1 MASSSS
7 SADGSCVPWDGGG
20 QQNGGQQKG
29 SGQKGARQKGAQQ
42 QQVSWLPE
50 EDRKEEDGR
59 KQSSSGQPTGK
70 GRPFPVMFGL
80 GKGGSDSD
88 ESETPDFE
96 NPCCHLGESGT
107 DAFQPRAGPSHWL
120 GTPPPSL
127 PASPGASP
135 RGSTSGSRSGSPPR
149 PFSRFCCGC
158 GEQRYTNHLL
168 LDMGRTGN
176 VEDDTEF
183 LESEIGSLGE
193 WQGQLWA
200 YCLECAKIYKML
212 GEGTEEDQG
221 KVFKREQ
228 KRRWKLRGV
237 THASASRFRRSWN
250 FQKARED

>member
-20 QQNGGQQKG
+20 QQKGGQQKG
-29 SGQKGARQKGAQQ
+29 AGHKGARQKGAQQ

-120 GTPPPSL
+120 GTPPPLSARL
-127 PASPGASP
+127 PARLPARLHVRLPFRLPTAPLQPVLLRVRGAAVHQ
-135 RGSTSGSRSGSPPR
+135 PP
-149 PFSRFCCGC
+149 
-158 GEQRYTNHLL
+158 
-168 LDMGRTGN
+168 
-176 VEDDTEF
+176 
-183 LESEIGSLGE
+183 
-193 WQGQLWA
+193 A
-200 YCLECAKIYKML
+200 A
-212 GEGTEEDQG
+212 
-221 KVFKREQ
+221 
-228 KRRWKLRGV
+228 
-237 THASASRFRRSWN
+237 
-250 FQKARED
+250 